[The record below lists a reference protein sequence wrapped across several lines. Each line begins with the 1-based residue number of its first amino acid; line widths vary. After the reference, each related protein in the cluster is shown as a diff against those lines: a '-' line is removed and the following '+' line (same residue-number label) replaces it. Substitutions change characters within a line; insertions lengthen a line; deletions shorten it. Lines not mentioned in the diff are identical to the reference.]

1 MTDTGTGHIDGDAVR
16 IPGWPYTERSCL
28 IAPDTARSIR
38 AWALKEMT
46 EAQLNSYSQRQLMEM
61 HLKRARDILAKV
73 RPEMNDPENKAW
85 SQAKAEEMFA
95 DMKRRGSDV
104 PDLMGAL
111 NAH

>member
-1 MTDTGTGHIDGDAVR
+1 
-16 IPGWPYTERSCL
+16 
-28 IAPDTARSIR
+28 
-38 AWALKEMT
+38 
-46 EAQLNSYSQRQLMEM
+46 
-61 HLKRARDILAKV
+61 
-73 RPEMNDPENKAW
+73 MNDPEVKAW